1 MIVIVVMI
9 VLLVMTVLP
18 VMIVIEMI
26 ATMAGMIEPR
36 IAATVRDRP
45 LVAPTLMIVAPGL
58 RPPGGRM
65 IEGLQGTIMTGG
77 EVIMAEP
84 LIMIMTDAGTILIEP
99 PAQGMTEDATRR
111 MIEVTTRGLRE
122 MEMADGRVKMV
133 HGSGTLAPSENG
145 QRYRWFFPNLM
156 VWSPKNW
163 R

>member
-18 VMIVIEMI
+18 VMIVTEMI
-26 ATMAGMIEPR
+26 ATTAGMIEPR
-36 IAATVRDRP
+36 IAATVRGLR

-65 IEGLQGTIMTGG
+65 IEGLQGTI
-77 EVIMAEP
+77 
-84 LIMIMTDAGTILIEP
+84 LIEP
-99 PAQGMTEDATRR
+99 PVQGTTEDATRR

-156 VWSPKNW
+156 VLVSEKLALTCMRAESVLCYMARWSLS
-163 R
+163 RSR